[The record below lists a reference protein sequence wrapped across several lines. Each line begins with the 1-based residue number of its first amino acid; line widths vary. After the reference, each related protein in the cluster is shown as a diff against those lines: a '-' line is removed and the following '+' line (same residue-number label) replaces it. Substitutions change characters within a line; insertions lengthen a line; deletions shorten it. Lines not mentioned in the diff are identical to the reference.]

1 MIGAYDLWPRRD
13 LYRVKPAL
21 TRLRDLGLNGLNFTL
36 HRTVLRIRKFT
47 VLEDTFLFIDL
58 SYTRFVHMPRGMIY
72 AKGFLRKC
80 MFNIMANMDHDMFK
94 VVPIMIVPSTTLYQ
108 KRTRWRSRWLINTL
122 MLIKS

>member
-1 MIGAYDLWPRRD
+1 MIVAYDLWPRRD

-21 TRLRDLGLNGLNFTL
+21 TRFRDLGLNGLKFTL

-80 MFNIMANMDHDMFK
+80 IFNIMANMDHDMFK